1 MKKNFSV
8 TALEFGIAL
17 LALVFNF
24 NQLSLGEKLVLAI
37 LMLVNV
43 FMGAKWHSWV
53 KSTSWASASACLVVA
68 GVFSFIGMG
77 LVGLNTFAYWALG
90 TVLLGIVLFAFLVL
104 PIDKNAPNNMLYA
117 LASCFAVSLLSW
129 PLGLDF
135 VCPPIWL
142 INICVWLEIAALSYF
157 VLSGLGLLVV
167 SLRSSKN

>member
-24 NQLSLGEKLVLAI
+24 NQLSLGAKLVLAI

-77 LVGLNTFAYWALG
+77 LVGLNTFAY
-90 TVLLGIVLFAFLVL
+90 
-104 PIDKNAPNNMLYA
+104 
-117 LASCFAVSLLSW
+117 
-129 PLGLDF
+129 
-135 VCPPIWL
+135 
-142 INICVWLEIAALSYF
+142 
-157 VLSGLGLLVV
+157 
-167 SLRSSKN
+167 